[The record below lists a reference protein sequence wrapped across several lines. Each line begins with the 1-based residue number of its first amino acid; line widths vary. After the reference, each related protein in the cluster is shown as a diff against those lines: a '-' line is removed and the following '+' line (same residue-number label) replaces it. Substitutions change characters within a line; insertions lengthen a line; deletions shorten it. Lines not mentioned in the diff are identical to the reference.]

1 MKGNNH
7 EIPVYSSD
15 LLLKPAQVYCRKRNT
30 KFSDVWTGQYATY
43 AVATTGEVYAWG
55 LNNYYQLGSYTDSSF
70 VVGVAFILVVVGLI
84 RIK

>member
-1 MKGNNH
+1 MIMN
-7 EIPVYSSD
+7 IRFFLSD

-55 LNNYYQLGSYTDSSF
+55 LNNYYQLGSYIDSSF
-70 VVGVAFILVVVGLI
+70 LNRVAFILVVVGLI
-84 RIK
+84 RVK